1 MGGDYDHYINKEQEE
16 GEGGGGGG
24 GGEGE
29 NESVLLLNPS
39 CPKKVK
45 SFGKCLSM
53 YSGCVPLLSWI
64 HCQEPLTGILLKCL
78 ELTRAVF

>member
-1 MGGDYDHYINKEQEE
+1 MNCDYHLFMGGDYDHYINTEHEE

-39 CPKKVK
+39 CPKKSVW
-45 SFGKCLSM
+45 KCLSM
-53 YSGCVPLLSWI
+53 YSGCVSLLSWI
-64 HCQEPLTGILLKCL
+64 HC
-78 ELTRAVF
+78 

>member
-1 MGGDYDHYINKEQEE
+1 MTGDYDHYINKEWEE

-39 CPKKVK
+39 CPKRAK
-45 SFGKCLSM
+45 SVWEM
-53 YSGCVPLLSWI
+53 P
-64 HCQEPLTGILLKCL
+64 
-78 ELTRAVF
+78 